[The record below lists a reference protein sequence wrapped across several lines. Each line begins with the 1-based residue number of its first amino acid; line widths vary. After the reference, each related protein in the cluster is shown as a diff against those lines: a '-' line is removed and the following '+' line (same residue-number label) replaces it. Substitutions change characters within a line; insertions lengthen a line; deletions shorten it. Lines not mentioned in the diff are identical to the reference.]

1 MRRKRVVLA
10 LISGLCLSLLA
21 LGLVIAAQGDTER
34 VSVYGDG
41 QQAATDSYA
50 AGLSAD
56 GRYVLVNTDEPFD
69 AAHDSGLGIDAYVH
83 DRTTG
88 QNTLATW
95 VADGSAAGGYLPD
108 RDQAVISD
116 DGNWIAFTSMQDTVM
131 PTPVGYGYCVYLIG
145 RGADPSTARLVS
157 KTIGG
162 APNGFSEDPAI
173 SADGRYVAFESAAS
187 NLVADDTGNC
197 DIFLYDNNDQSVTR
211 ISRTLGGA
219 NPHNGGLLAQSYS
232 PDISADGR
240 YVVYASDA
248 TDIDAACTDGQ
259 YDIFLYDR
267 QDNATTWIS
276 KNKDGGDSTAYCAR
290 PRISPDG
297 LWVTFAY
304 TGTDLVD
311 IPDTN
316 NNYDIFLY
324 SVADGTIQ
332 LVSLN
337 ATGDAAATT
346 GLNPS
351 TYISD
356 VSNGGRYVAY
366 ISTATDALPVTDRL
380 LRGVG
385 PTYQVYVRDMQ
396 AGVNHLASKN
406 SGGDPVI
413 SENGSFYCFITP
425 DGRFV
430 AFDAVASNLV
440 ADDTNDR
447 FDAFVHD
454 FLGPAPAVTSLSP
467 NTGTTAGGT
476 AVTIT
481 GTGFQA
487 GAEATFG
494 GTAATGVTVV
504 SDTSIT
510 CVTPAH
516 AAGAVDVVVTI
527 PEGRSGTLAG
537 GFTYA
542 DPVEEPQKPA
552 LVSPAD
558 GATDVSLTPTL
569 QTEAALS
576 DRAFGTHAQTQW
588 QISTNAGFTN
598 VIFDKTST
606 RALTSIIVPPYV
618 LTNNTTYYWRARFID
633 QAEEAS
639 AWADAFSFTTIA
651 AAVPAVPPEQSVG
664 DGVDLDGDGTPDNQ
678 QAGMLSA
685 NSVVDGQPV
694 SVLIDNATV
703 ASIDNL
709 QTIDPADIADQTGA
723 PDNLPYGLVS
733 FKLTLQAGATTA
745 SVTIYLSEAAGDNAA
760 WYKYDPAN
768 GWYDYSAHATF
779 AADGLSVTLELE
791 DGGFGDADGVVN
803 GIIVDPSGLVQADE
817 EPTTPNIGGGGFG
830 SCFIDSLFD

>member
-1 MRRKRVVLA
+1 MWQSKRLTLVVLVA
-10 LISGLCLSLLA
+10 FCLSLLA

-34 VSVYGDG
+34 VSIYPNGDEATNECYG
-41 QQAATDSYA
+41 S
-50 AGLSAD
+50 GLSSD
-56 GRYVLVNTDEPFD
+56 GRYVSITTNEAFDPVNDTNGTKDCY
-69 AAHDSGLGIDAYVH
+69 IH

-88 QNTLATW
+88 TNTLISW
-95 VADGSAAGGYLPD
+95 LADGSAAAGEVYGYN
-108 RDQAVISD
+108 QAPISA
-116 DGNWIAFTSMQDTVM
+116 DGEWVAFVSSNQNVVD
-131 PTPVGYGYCVYLIG
+131 PPSGYGGCIYLIG

-157 KTIGG
+157 KALGG
-162 APNGFSEDPAI
+162 PPTAYSTNPAI
-173 SADGRYVAFESAAS
+173 SGDGRYVVFESWS
-187 NLVADDTGNC
+187 NNLVAGDTGNS
-197 DIFLYDNNDQSVTR
+197 DIFIYDNNDQTVSL
-211 ISRTLGGA
+211 ISRTPAGGF
-219 NPHNGGLLAQSYS
+219 
-232 PDISADGR
+232 PDGDSEMPGISADGR
-240 YVVYASDA
+240 YVVYRSVA
-248 TDIDAACTDGQ
+248 TDIDAACADGL
-259 YDIFLYDR
+259 YDVFLYDR
-267 QDNATTWIS
+267 QENTTTWIS
-276 KNKDGGDSTAYCAR
+276 KNKDGGDSTGTTCSR
-290 PRISPDG
+290 PKISPDG

-304 TGTDLVD
+304 NGTDLVTT
-311 IPDTN
+311 PDTN
-316 NNYDIFLY
+316 GNYDIFLY
-324 SVADGTIQ
+324 SVAGQTTQ

-337 ATGDAAATT
+337 AAGDAAAS
-346 GLNPS
+346 GGGGYAR
-351 TYISD
+351 TYSA
-356 VSNGGRYVAY
+356 VSEDGRYVAY
-366 ISTATDALPVTDRL
+366 ISDATDVLAVTDRMN
-380 LRGVG
+380 RGVA
-385 PTYQVYVRDMQ
+385 PKLQVYVRDMQ
-396 AGVNHLASKN
+396 TGVNYLVSKHSDGTAAVN
-406 SGGDPVI
+406 NWTD
-413 SENGSFYCFITP
+413 YCFITP
-425 DGRFV
+425 DGRYV
-430 AFDAVASNLV
+430 LFDAWASNLV
-440 ADDTNDR
+440 DNDTNTNQ
-447 FDAFVHD
+447 DAFIHD
-454 FLGPAPAVTSLSP
+454 FLGPDPAVTLLSP
-467 NTGTTAGGT
+467 NSGTTAGGT

-494 GTAATGVTVV
+494 GTAATGVTVA

-527 PEGRSGTLAG
+527 PDGRSGTLAG

-569 QTEAALS
+569 QTAAALS

-639 AWADAFSFTTIA
+639 AWADAFSFTTLDET
-651 AAVPAVPPEQSVG
+651 VPAVPPEQAVG
-664 DGVDLDGDGTPDNQ
+664 DDVDLDGDGTPDNQ

-709 QTIDPADIADQTGA
+709 QTIDPADITDQTGA

-803 GIIVDPSGLVQADE
+803 GVIVDPSGLVQADE

-830 SCFIDSLFD
+830 SCFVNTLLD